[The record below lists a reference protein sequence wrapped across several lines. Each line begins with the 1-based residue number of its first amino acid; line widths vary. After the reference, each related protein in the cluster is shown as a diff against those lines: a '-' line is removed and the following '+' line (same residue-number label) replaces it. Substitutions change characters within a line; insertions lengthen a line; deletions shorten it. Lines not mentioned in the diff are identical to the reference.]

1 MLIEAVV
8 GPTILD
14 AEKSISQQIQTMSK
28 LADVASKYPYYKYNS
43 MWTKDVQNAVGTPAR
58 LQKNIS

>member
-8 GPTILD
+8 ESTILD
-14 AEKSISQQIQTMSK
+14 AEKSISQQVQTISK

-43 MWTKDVQNAVGTPAR
+43 MWTKDVQNAVSTPAH
-58 LQKNIS
+58 LQKNDS